1 MESLNKTKLSSATI
15 EFALKESIKLT
26 EELDK
31 EREVFLPL
39 AETGSKLYFVI
50 SSVDAIN
57 VMYKFSLNSYLK
69 IFQKALEQADVH
81 VLKPLFYFF
90 IFYNY

>member
-1 MESLNKTKLSSATI
+1 MLESLNKTKISSGTI

-69 IFQKALEQADVH
+69 IFQKALEQADVRI
-81 VLKPLFYFF
+81 L
-90 IFYNY
+90 

>member
-1 MESLNKTKLSSATI
+1 LLESLNKTKISSGTI

-69 IFQKALEQADVH
+69 IFQKALEQADVRI
-81 VLKPLFYFF
+81 L
-90 IFYNY
+90 

>member
-1 MESLNKTKLSSATI
+1 MLESLNKTKISSGTI

-69 IFQKALEQADVH
+69 IFQKALEQADVR
-81 VLKPLFYFF
+81 
-90 IFYNY
+90 IF

>member
-1 MESLNKTKLSSATI
+1 LLESLNKTKISSGTI

-69 IFQKALEQADVH
+69 IFQKALEQADVR
-81 VLKPLFYFF
+81 
-90 IFYNY
+90 IF

>member
-1 MESLNKTKLSSATI
+1 MLESLNKTKLSSATI
-15 EFALKESIKLT
+15 EKSLKESIKLT

-50 SSVDAIN
+50 SSIDAIN

-69 IFQKALEQADVH
+69 IFQKALEQADV
-81 VLKPLFYFF
+81 KE
-90 IFYNY
+90 